1 MIEFINPSKETP
13 YKIFKKKYDDAW
25 KANQSIIEA
34 ICISSYS
41 SIKKEVGARFVNLK
55 YVNEKEFIFFSNYK
69 SPKSEDFLSH
79 DQITALF
86 YWSSTNVQIR
96 MKGQI
101 NKKSAQ
107 FNNDYFSNRAKEK
120 NALAISSRQS
130 QPISNYDDVLT
141 NYKNTLK
148 NSNLHVC
155 PDYWGGFSFIP
166 DYFEF
171 WEGHDSRVNKR
182 DVYKI
187 VNNEWSHSVLQP

>member
-96 MKGQI
+96 MKAKI
-101 NKKSAQ
+101 NQTSRE
-107 FNNDYFSNRAKEK
+107 FNLKYFSNRDEKK
-120 NALAISSRQS
+120 NALAISSSQS
-130 QPISNYDDVLT
+130 KPASSYDEICKNYNESLNKD
-141 NYKNTLK
+141 NLK
-148 NSNLHVC
+148 DC
-155 PDYWGGFSFIP
+155 PEYWGGFSFVP
-166 DYFEF
+166 YYFEF
-171 WEGHDSRVNKR
+171 WQGHASRINKR
-182 DVYKI
+182 EVYELK
-187 VNNEWSHSVLQP
+187 NNDWDHYILQP